1 MCWQKGAF
9 NVPLWT
15 DCAVQEQ
22 KCWLPTGHQT
32 VLQVCVCVC
41 PVCCGC
47 GCGCLCVCEERSSL
61 LAVQNKWES
70 CQRCKDYIDET
81 KDPKKEGRV
90 ITRDVLSRSAQSG
103 SADMGIFPLIE
114 IGNFERGP
122 KPFFVF
128 CFCFL
133 MTVHNLWQNADAHVT
148 LLWYTRG

>member
-1 MCWQKGAF
+1 MDRLCSARTK
-9 NVPLWT
+9 
-15 DCAVQEQ
+15 
-22 KCWLPTGHQT
+22 
-32 VLQVCVCVC
+32 VLVAYRAPNCSAGVCVCVCVC

-103 SADMGIFPLIE
+103 LADMGIFPLIE